1 MATKDN
7 LKEKIQ
13 VLLTLED
20 LHELN
25 VIIMNKALLAKKRPE
40 PISLYVRSLI
50 KDHILANQAVQIS
63 YTKNAVETAIKEI
76 KKTK

>member
-25 VIIMNKALLAKKRPE
+25 VIIMNKALKAKKRPE

-50 KDHILANQAVQIS
+50 KDHILANQPQQRSYAKEAVD
-63 YTKNAVETAIKEI
+63 KI
-76 KKTK
+76 KKS